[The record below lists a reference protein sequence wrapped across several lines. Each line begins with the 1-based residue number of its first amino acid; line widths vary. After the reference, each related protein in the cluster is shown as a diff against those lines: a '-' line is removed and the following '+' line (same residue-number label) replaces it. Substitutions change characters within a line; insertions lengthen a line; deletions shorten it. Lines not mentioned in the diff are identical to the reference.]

1 LLSQGCSSGPTS
13 FAFFCFARGSR
24 QRFRTAVG
32 LGYDGLLFLTPTRR
46 QEHRVWQQL
55 SYNHRWKP
63 LAALLRFRLEERI
76 FSDAKRIS
84 VRGRF
89 FTGIGVAIVK
99 EVELHSATRCNG

>member
-1 LLSQGCSSGPTS
+1 M
-13 FAFFCFARGSR
+13 
-24 QRFRTAVG
+24 
-32 LGYDGLLFLTPTRR
+32 FLTPTRR

-63 LAALLRFRLEERI
+63 LAALLRFRLEERF